1 MKKADNYRHYHEL
14 REKYPFFTYQ
24 SYTIDQKKD
33 GFLLKFNFSLA
44 NEFYF
49 TPSMFIPMR
58 EFYNAKPIERPALEL
73 FAFHIGMVELISYWK
88 AACPPKVIIA
98 PFALNEEQVTWWK
111 HVYFQGLGEFFY
123 LNSIDATEADF
134 MQIVTSDNSMPDPV
148 ALPLSEKIIVPV
160 GGGKD
165 SVVSLELLKSMHQPL
180 IPFIVNP
187 RGASTGCTRIAGFGP
202 DKTALVERSLDLK
215 LLTLNAQGFLNGH
228 TPFSALLAF
237 VSSFVAVLSGARH
250 IALSNE
256 SSANEATV
264 ADADVNHQYSKSIE
278 FEADFR
284 NYSQR
289 WLHPQL
295 NYFSIL
301 RPLNELQIV
310 QLFSKY
316 PAYFQTFKSCNAGSK
331 TDSWCC
337 NCPKCLFAYL
347 MLSAFLP
354 QTQMIRIFNENL
366 LNKSSLKPFLDELL
380 GLTDAKPFECVGTI
394 DEVRAVTAELLQV
407 EGGKNLALLA
417 SGTESVAS
425 GQSVETLISSYDHQ
439 HFLLPEFEKL
449 IKRALNG

>member
-1 MKKADNYRHYHEL
+1 M
-14 REKYPFFTYQ
+14 
-24 SYTIDQKKD
+24 
-33 GFLLKFNFSLA
+33 LKFNFSLA
-44 NEFYF
+44 NEVYF
-49 TPSMFIPMR
+49 TPSMFIPIR
-58 EFYNAKPIERPALEL
+58 EFYQTQLPDRSTLEL

-88 AACPPKVIIA
+88 AACPPKVIIE
-98 PFALNEEQVTWWK
+98 PFALTDEQVTWWK

-134 MQIVTSDNSMPDPV
+134 MQIVASDKPMPDPA

-165 SVVSLELLKSMHQPL
+165 SVVSLELLKQMHQPL

-202 DKTALVERSLDLK
+202 EKTAIVERTLDPK

-264 ADADVNHQYSKSIE
+264 ADVDVNHQYSKSIE
-278 FEADFR
+278 FEADYR

-295 NYFSIL
+295 NYFSLL

-354 QTQMIRIFNENL
+354 ETQVVRIFGENL
-366 LNKSSLKPFLDELL
+366 LSKSSLKPLLDELL

-394 DEVRAVTAELLQV
+394 DEVRAVTTQLLES

-417 SGTESVAS
+417 SGIEGVAS
-425 GQSVETLISSYDHQ
+425 GQSLETLIGSFDHQ